1 MRVTSGK
8 GRTRALVFAV
18 LGLAIAGCAGQRAPM
33 GDAEAKQLQDQS
45 YAAARKCDITYSP
58 NDPKVAAARAK
69 CHTEAW
75 NILRPTMP
83 YPEILDKLIAKRM
96 EIGQK
101 VQNGEMTLAQANSAI
116 EKARADAAAEEQQRR
131 GAGPL
136 GGISLFPTSH

>member
-1 MRVTSGK
+1 MRVPFYE
-8 GRTRALVFAV
+8 GRARTLVFIA
-18 LGLAIAGCAGQRAPM
+18 LGLVVAGCAGQQGTM
-33 GDAEAKQLQDQS
+33 GEAEAKQLQDQS

-58 NDPKVAAARAK
+58 NDPKVAVARAK

-83 YPEILDKLIAKRM
+83 YPEILDKLITKRI

-101 VQNGEMTLAQANSAI
+101 VQNGEMTLAQANTAI

-136 GGISLFPTSH
+136 GGISLFPTSK

>member
-1 MRVTSGK
+1 MRVTSCEA
-8 GRTRALVFAV
+8 RAKPALLIA
-18 LGLAIAGCAGQRAPM
+18 LGLAIAGCAGQHAPM

-58 NDPKVAAARAK
+58 NDTKVAVARAK

-83 YPEILDKLIAKRM
+83 YPEVLDKLIAKRI

-101 VQNGEMTLAQANSAI
+101 VQGGEMTLAQANAAI
-116 EKARADAAAEEQQRR
+116 EKARADAATEEQQRR

-136 GGISLFPTSH
+136 GGMSLFPTTQ

>member
-1 MRVTSGK
+1 VRVP
-8 GRTRALVFAV
+8 RYEARARAFVFVA
-18 LGLAIAGCAGQRAPM
+18 LGLMIAGCAGQQGPM
-33 GDAEAKQLQDQS
+33 GAAEAKQLQDQS
-45 YAAARKCDITYSP
+45 YAAARKCDVTYSP

-83 YPEILDKLIAKRM
+83 YPEVLDKLIAKRI
-96 EIGQK
+96 EI
-101 VQNGEMTLAQANSAI
+101 GEMTVAQASAAI

-136 GGISLFPTSH
+136 GGISLFPSSQ

>member
-1 MRVTSGK
+1 LRTSSYEA
-8 GRTRALVFAV
+8 RARAAIFGV
-18 LGLAIAGCAGQRAPM
+18 LGLLIAGCAGQRGAV
-33 GDAEAKQLQDQS
+33 GEAEAKQLQDQS

-58 NDPKVAAARAK
+58 NDAKVAAARAK

-83 YPEILDKLIAKRM
+83 YPEVLDKLISKRI

-101 VQNGEMTLAQANSAI
+101 VQNGEMTLAQANAAI

-136 GGISLFPTSH
+136 GGISLFPSSQ

>member
-1 MRVTSGK
+1 MRAP
-8 GRTRALVFAV
+8 RYEARARVLAFVA
-18 LGLAIAGCAGQRAPM
+18 LGLMIAGCAGPRGAV
-33 GDAEAKQLQDQS
+33 GEAEAKQLQDQS

-58 NDPKVAAARAK
+58 NDAKVAVARAK

-83 YPEILDKLIAKRM
+83 YPEVLDTLIAKRI

-101 VQNGEMTLAQANSAI
+101 VQNGEMTLAQANAAI
-116 EKARADAAAEEQQRR
+116 EKARADAATEEQKRR

-136 GGISLFPTSH
+136 GGMSLFPSSQ

>member
-1 MRVTSGK
+1 MTSGEAHAK
-8 GRTRALVFAV
+8 AGVFVVVAL
-18 LGLAIAGCAGQRAPM
+18 LIAGCAGQRGAV
-33 GDAEAKQLQDQS
+33 GEAEAKQLQDQS

-58 NDPKVAAARAK
+58 NDPKVAVARAK

-83 YPEILDKLIAKRM
+83 YPEVLDKLIAKRI

-101 VQNGEMTLAQANSAI
+101 VQNGEMTVAQASAAI
-116 EKARADAAAEEQQRR
+116 EKARADAATEEQQRR

-136 GGISLFPTSH
+136 GGMSLFPTTQ

>member
-1 MRVTSGK
+1 M
-8 GRTRALVFAV
+8 
-18 LGLAIAGCAGQRAPM
+18 IAGCAGQRGPM
-33 GDAEAKQLQDQS
+33 GEAEAKQLQDQS
-45 YAAARKCDITYSP
+45 YAAARKCDVTYSP
-58 NDPKVAAARAK
+58 NDAKVAVARAK

-83 YPEILDKLIAKRM
+83 YPEVLDKLIAKRI

-101 VQNGEMTLAQANSAI
+101 VQNGEITVAQASAAI

-136 GGISLFPTSH
+136 GGMSLFPTSQ

>member
-1 MRVTSGK
+1 MRLTSHEA
-8 GRTRALVFAV
+8 RARAAVFIA
-18 LGLAIAGCAGQRAPM
+18 LGLLIAGCAGQRGAV
-33 GDAEAKQLQDQS
+33 GEAEAKQLQDQS
-45 YAAARKCDITYSP
+45 YAAARKCDVTYSP
-58 NDPKVAAARAK
+58 NDAKVAVARAK

-83 YPEILDKLIAKRM
+83 YPEVLDKLIAKRI

-101 VQNGEMTLAQANSAI
+101 VQNGEMTVAQASAAI

-136 GGISLFPTSH
+136 GGMSLFPSSQ

>member
-1 MRVTSGK
+1 VTSGEAHAK
-8 GRTRALVFAV
+8 AGVFVVVAL
-18 LGLAIAGCAGQRAPM
+18 LIAGCAGQRGAV
-33 GDAEAKQLQDQS
+33 GEAEAKQLQDQS

-58 NDPKVAAARAK
+58 NDPKVAVARAK

-83 YPEILDKLIAKRM
+83 YPEVLDKLIAKRI

-101 VQNGEMTLAQANSAI
+101 VQNGEMTVAQASAAI
-116 EKARADAAAEEQQRR
+116 EKARADAATEEQQRR

-136 GGISLFPTSH
+136 GGMSLFPTTQ